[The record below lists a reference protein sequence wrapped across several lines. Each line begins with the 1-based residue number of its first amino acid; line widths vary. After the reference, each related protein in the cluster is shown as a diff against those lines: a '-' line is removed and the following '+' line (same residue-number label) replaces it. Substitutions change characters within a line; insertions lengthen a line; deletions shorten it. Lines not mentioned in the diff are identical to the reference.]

1 MNLIQNISPK
11 NNLKI
16 TCFIFLLIL
25 GACNNKKAPEV
36 QTVEKN
42 PTEINLTAAQFK
54 NAGII
59 IGKIEQKQVSS
70 TLKVNGKI
78 DVPPQNMVSISV
90 PMGGYLKTT
99 NLLPGMRVS
108 KGQTIATI
116 EDQQYIQL
124 QQDLLIAK
132 AQFSSIENE
141 YLRQLELNKNKATSD
156 KVFEQTRSTYLTQK
170 ITIKSL
176 SEKLKLIGIN
186 PDNLNE
192 NTLSKSVSIY
202 SPINGFTSK
211 VNANIGKYI
220 NPSEVLFELVD
231 PSDIHLNLNVY
242 EKDIHKLFIGQKLI
256 AYNNV
261 HPDIQ
266 HNCQILLISND
277 LNQNGSTEVH
287 CHFDNYDKTLIPG
300 MYMNAEIEIKNNIAN
315 VLPEAAVVRFEG
327 KQYIFEVIGERQ
339 FNMIEIEIG
348 NLENGWIEI
357 ITDISPLKKIVT
369 EGAYN
374 LLMTLKN
381 TADE

>member
-1 MNLIQNISPK
+1 
-11 NNLKI
+11 
-16 TCFIFLLIL
+16 
-25 GACNNKKAPEV
+25 
-36 QTVEKN
+36 
-42 PTEINLTAAQFK
+42 
-54 NAGII
+54 
-59 IGKIEQKQVSS
+59 
-70 TLKVNGKI
+70 
-78 DVPPQNMVSISV
+78 
-90 PMGGYLKTT
+90 MGGYLKTT
-99 NLLPGMRVS
+99 NLLPGMRVT
-108 KGQTIATI
+108 KGQIIATI

-156 KVFEQTRSTYLTQK
+156 KVFEQTKSTYLTQK

-186 PDNLNE
+186 PDHLNE

-242 EKDIHKLFIGQKLI
+242 EKDINKLFIGQKLI

-266 HNCQILLISND
+266 HKCQILLISKD

-357 ITDISPLKKIVT
+357 ITDISPSKKIVT